1 MGNRQNGVQN
11 STKHTGRDSAN
22 GHAGG
27 TTRLSLAGAVRQHT
41 LKAPVQCSGVG
52 LHGGAPVSMTLLPAP
67 ADHGIVFRRTDVGA
81 ADASVPALWHAVVET
96 RHCTVI
102 GNRAGVTVSTVE
114 HLMAAFAGA
123 GIDNALVTLDGS
135 EVPIMDGSAAP
146 FMFLI
151 DCAGLVE
158 QDAPRRAIKVLKP
171 VMIADGGRIA
181 ALSPAPSFSVSFEID
196 FDSAAVARQECFFQF
211 GGGTFKAEIS
221 RARTFGFLHEVDE
234 MRAAGLALG
243 GSLENAVVVSGS
255 RVLNKD
261 GLRYDNEFV
270 RHKVLDC
277 IGDLYL
283 AGAPLLGHFRGVRSG
298 HRFNHLLL
306 KALMSD
312 RQAWS
317 WTDLPAGE
325 PARRDRGLSR
335 PIAPEA
341 RSVA

>member
-1 MGNRQNGVQN
+1 MSDRQVSQKNRREA
-11 STKHTGRDSAN
+11 TGTP
-22 GHAGG
+22 HLTVAGG
-27 TTRLSLAGAVRQHT
+27 IKQKT
-41 LKAPVQCSGVG
+41 LKSPVQCSGVG

-67 ADHGIVFRRTDVGA
+67 ADHGIVFRRTDIA
-81 ADASVPALWHAVVET
+81 ADDQTIPGLWHAVVET

-123 GIDNALVTLDGS
+123 GIDNVLVQLDGA

-151 DCAGLVE
+151 ECAGLIE

-171 VMIADGGRIA
+171 VMIADGGRIV
-181 ALSPAPSFSVSFEID
+181 ALSPASDFSISFEID
-196 FDSAAVARQECFFQF
+196 FESSAVARQECFFQI
-211 GGGTFKAEIS
+211 GAGTFKSEIS

-243 GSLENAVVVSGS
+243 GSLENAVVVAGS
-255 RVLNKD
+255 QVLNEG

-283 AGAPLLGHFRGVRSG
+283 AGGPLLGHVRGVRSG

-306 KALMSD
+306 KALLSD
-312 RQAWS
+312 RQAWT
-317 WTDLPAGE
+317 WVDLTTADTRRPALR
-325 PARRDRGLSR
+325 PLGLE
-335 PIAPEA
+335 AA

>member
-1 MGNRQNGVQN
+1 MSNRHNGKKN
-11 STKHTGRDSAN
+11 GHDTPADGAAN
-22 GHAGG
+22 G
-27 TTRLSLAGAVRQHT
+27 TKRLALAGAVRQRT
-41 LKAPVQCSGVG
+41 LKGPVHCSGVG

-67 ADHGIVFRRTDVGA
+67 ADHGIVFQRTDA
-81 ADASVPALWHAVVET
+81 RAPDNTIPALWHAVVET

-123 GIDNALVTLDGS
+123 GIDNALVTLDGA

-151 DCAGLVE
+151 ECAGVLA

-181 ALSPAPSFSVSFEID
+181 ALSPAASFSISFEID
-196 FDSAAVARQECFFQF
+196 FDNAAVARQECYFQV
-211 GGGTFKAEIS
+211 GAGTFKAEIS

-243 GSLENAVVVSGS
+243 GSLDNAVVVAGAE
-255 RVLNKD
+255 VLNED

-306 KALMSD
+306 KALLAD
-312 RQAWS
+312 RQAW
-317 WTDLPAGE
+317 TAVDLPVAE
-325 PARRDRGLSR
+325 APRRER
-335 PIAPEA
+335 PRPFALDA

>member
-1 MGNRQNGVQN
+1 MSERSTTKKNG
-11 STKHTGRDSAN
+11 SA
-22 GHAGG
+22 
-27 TTRLSLAGAVRQHT
+27 RLSVAGAVRQHT
-41 LKAPVQCSGVG
+41 VNSPVHCSGVG
-52 LHGGAPVSMTLLPAP
+52 LHGGAPVAMTLHPAP
-67 ADHGIVFRRTDVGA
+67 ADHGIVFRRTDTGA
-81 ADASVPALWHAVVET
+81 ADPTVPALWDRVVET

-114 HLMAAFAGA
+114 HLMAALAGA
-123 GIDNALVTLDGS
+123 GIDNALVTLDGP

-151 DCAGLVE
+151 ECAGVAV
-158 QDAPRRAIKVLKP
+158 QDAPRRAIKILKP
-171 VMIADGGRIA
+171 MMIADGGRIA
-181 ALSPAPSFSVSFEID
+181 ALSPAARFSISFEID
-196 FDSAAVARQECFFQF
+196 FESPVVARQECFFQI
-211 GGGTFKAEIS
+211 GDGTFKTEIS

-243 GSLENAVVVSGS
+243 GSLDNAVVIAGN
-255 RVLNKD
+255 RVLNAD

-306 KALMSD
+306 RALMAD
-312 RQAWS
+312 RQAWT
-317 WTDLPAGE
+317 WIDLPAPETAARAAILPFE
-325 PARRDRGLSR
+325 PA
-335 PIAPEA
+335 A

>member
-1 MGNRQNGVQN
+1 
-11 STKHTGRDSAN
+11 
-22 GHAGG
+22 
-27 TTRLSLAGAVRQHT
+27 
-41 LKAPVQCSGVG
+41 
-52 LHGGAPVSMTLLPAP
+52 MTLLPAP
-67 ADHGIVFRRTDVGA
+67 ADHGIVFRRTDVS
-81 ADASVPALWHAVVET
+81 ADAAIPALWHAVVET

-102 GNRAGVTVSTVE
+102 GNRAGITVSTVE

-123 GIDNALVTLDGS
+123 GVDNALVTLDGP

-151 DCAGLVE
+151 DCAGVVE
-158 QDAPRRAIKVLKP
+158 QDAPRRAIKILKP

-181 ALSPAPSFSVSFEID
+181 ALSPAASFSISFEID
-196 FDSAAVARQECFFQF
+196 FDNEAVARQECFFQI
-211 GGGTFKAEIS
+211 GAGTFKAEIS
-221 RARTFGFLHEVDE
+221 RARTFGFLDQVDE

-243 GSLENAVVVSGS
+243 GSLENAVVVAGS

-317 WTDLPAGE
+317 WADLPVGE
-325 PARRDRGLSR
+325 TARRDRG
-335 PIAPEA
+335 IARSVDAEA

>member
-1 MGNRQNGVQN
+1 MSDRHNGKKN
-11 STKHTGRDSAN
+11 GHDTHAEGAAN
-22 GHAGG
+22 G
-27 TTRLSLAGAVRQHT
+27 TRRLTLAGAVGQQT
-41 LKAPVQCSGVG
+41 LKGPVHCSGVG

-67 ADHGIVFRRTDVGA
+67 ADHGIVFRRV
-81 ADASVPALWHAVVET
+81 DAKGDQSSIPALWSAVVET

-102 GNRAGVTVSTVE
+102 GNRAGVTVSTIE

-123 GIDNALVTLDGS
+123 GIDNALVTLDGP

-151 DCAGLVE
+151 ECAGVVE

-181 ALSPAPSFSVSFEID
+181 ALSPASGFSISFEID
-196 FDSAAVARQECFFQF
+196 FESAAVARQECFFQV
-211 GGGTFKAEIS
+211 GEGTFKSEIS

-243 GSLENAVVVSGS
+243 GSLENAVVVAGS
-255 RVLNKD
+255 RVLNEE

-283 AGAPLLGHFRGVRSG
+283 AGAPLLGHFRGVRS
-298 HRFNHLLL
+298 
-306 KALMSD
+306 D
-312 RQAWS
+312 RRAW
-317 WTDLPAGE
+317 TLVDLPVAE
-325 PARRDRGLSR
+325 ISPRERLARPAAL
-335 PIAPEA
+335 EA

>member
-1 MGNRQNGVQN
+1 MSERTSNRSNG
-11 STKHTGRDSAN
+11 REPAN
-22 GHAGG
+22 AP
-27 TTRLSLAGAVRQHT
+27 RLAVAGALQQKT
-41 LKAPVQCSGVG
+41 LKTAVQCSGVG
-52 LHGGAPVSMTLLPAP
+52 LHGGAPVSMTLHPAP
-67 ADHGIVFRRTDVGA
+67 VGHGIVFRRTDVAA
-81 ADASVPALWHAVVET
+81 ADATIPALWSAVVET

-102 GNRAGVTVSTVE
+102 GNRQGVTVSTVE
-114 HLMAAFAGA
+114 HLMAALAGS

-146 FMFLI
+146 FLFLI
-151 DCAGLVE
+151 ECAGVVE

-181 ALSPAPSFSVSFEID
+181 AVSPASGFSVSFEID
-196 FDSAAVARQECFFQF
+196 FDSAAVARQECFFQI
-211 GGGTFKAEIS
+211 GEGTFKAEIS

-255 RVLNKD
+255 KVLNED

-283 AGAPLLGHFRGVRSG
+283 AGGPLIGHVRGVRSG

-306 KALMSD
+306 TALLSD
-312 RQAWS
+312 RQAWT
-317 WTDLPAGE
+317 WTTLTGAETRKDRPAPRAFE
-325 PARRDRGLSR
+325 LEA
-335 PIAPEA
+335 A